1 MILEL
6 KLEDTKLRPAYL
18 KTLIDTIEEL
28 NCKTNSSLQ
37 HCNELN
43 PKTIE
48 VYGSKTMINWL
59 ILRMQRYEYMVK
71 KLCDGKSINM

>member
-28 NCKTNSSLQ
+28 NCKTNTSF
-37 HCNELN
+37 HHFNDID

-48 VYGSKTMINWL
+48 IYGSNTMINWL
-59 ILRMQRYEYMVK
+59 ILRMQRYEYMVN
-71 KLCDGKSINM
+71 KLCDGKSINT